1 MVIAGLTDVKIGHG
15 GVAMV
20 NAERTD
26 LKIGHSVIS
35 IQDAKLGEQRQRVGE
50 HVPSHEE
57 WLVHA
62 IQFAAQ
68 DIGKV
73 HKENC
78 KPFPYLL
85 GVQSVVSIPWGLLQ
99 LD

>member
-1 MVIAGLTDVKIGHG
+1 
-15 GVAMV
+15 MV

-35 IQDAKLGEQRQRVGE
+35 IQDAKQGEQQQRVGE
-50 HVPSHEE
+50 HVPCHEE
-57 WLVHA
+57 WLVHVN
-62 IQFAAQ
+62 QLAAQ

-73 HKENC
+73 QKENC
-78 KPFPYLL
+78 KPFSYLL